1 MVALRLD
8 GIIPA
13 VSLPMTVEAA
23 PDLGAYAHYLRWVVD
38 QGAVAIA
45 VNADTGEGPHL
56 SPEERRAVIEAAVDA
71 VGDRVAVVAGIP
83 GPYTAHAAA
92 EARQAA
98 ASGAAGLLVFPVP
111 AYAGAPLDPE
121 VPYAYHAAIA
131 DAAPTPIVLF
141 QLQPALGGVLFDD
154 EALERLVG
162 IPSVVAIKEASFD
175 ALRFVRLRDQLRR
188 LRPIT
193 LLTGNDNFILESFVL
208 GATGALIGLSAIATR
223 EQVAMFEA
231 HQRGYRDEAQDW
243 SDRLAPLIH
252 ATFGRPPVRN
262 YRARIKEGLV
272 MQGVIPRATVRPPLL
287 PVSDEERILMRD
299 ALVGLG
305 LLDPAGVAAGARA

>member
-13 VSLPMTVEAA
+13 VSLPMTADAA
-23 PDLGAYAHYLRWVVD
+23 PDLAAFAHYLRWVVE
-38 QGAVAIA
+38 QGVVAIA

-56 SPEERRAVIEAAVDA
+56 SQAERLAVIEAAVDA
-71 VGDRVAVVAGIP
+71 VGDRVPVIAGLP
-83 GPYTAHAAA
+83 GPYTAQAAA
-92 EARQAA
+92 EARQSAR
-98 ASGAAGLLVFPVP
+98 SGASALLVFPIP
-111 AYAGAPLDPE
+111 AYAGTPLDPE
-121 VPYAYHAAIA
+121 VPYSYHAAIA
-131 DAAPTPIVLF
+131 DATPTPIVLF

-175 ALRFVRLRDQLRR
+175 AFRFVRLRDQLRR
-188 LRPIT
+188 LRRIT

-223 EQVAMFEA
+223 EQVAMFDA
-231 HQRGYRDEAQDW
+231 HRHGHREEAQDW
-243 SDRLAPLIH
+243 SDRLAPLIY
-252 ATFGRPPVRN
+252 ATFGRPPVGN

-287 PVSDEERILMRD
+287 AVSDDER
-299 ALVGLG
+299 ALVRAALVRLKLLG
-305 LLDPAGVAAGARA
+305 PVGVPTGARG

>member
-1 MVALRLD
+1 M
-8 GIIPA
+8 
-13 VSLPMTVEAA
+13 
-23 PDLGAYAHYLRWVVD
+23 
-38 QGAVAIA
+38 AIA

-56 SPEERRAVIEAAVDA
+56 SPDERRAVIEAAVDS
-71 VGDRVAVVAGIP
+71 VGDRVPVVAGIS
-83 GPYTAHAAA
+83 GPYTAQAAA

-98 ASGAAGLLVFPVP
+98 ASGSAGLLVFPIPV
-111 AYAGAPLDPE
+111 YAGAPLDPE

-131 DAAPTPIVLF
+131 DATPTPIVLF

-154 EALERLVG
+154 EALARLVS

-231 HQRGYRDEAQDW
+231 HRRGRLEEAQSW
-243 SDRLAPLIH
+243 SDRLAPLIY

-272 MQGVIPRATVRPPLL
+272 MQGVIPRAIVRPPLL
-287 PVSDEERILMRD
+287 PVSDAERELVRE
-299 ALVGLG
+299 ALIGLG
-305 LLDPAGVAAGARA
+305 LLDPAGMAVGSGA

>member
-13 VSLPMTVEAA
+13 VSLPMTADTA

-56 SPEERRAVIEAAVDA
+56 SREERRAVIEAAVDA

-83 GPYTAHAAA
+83 GPYTARAAA

-131 DAAPTPIVLF
+131 DATPTPIVLF
-141 QLQPALGGVLFDD
+141 QLQPALGGILFDD

-231 HQRGYRDEAQDW
+231 HRRGHREEAQDW

-272 MQGVIPRATVRPPLL
+272 IQGVIPRATVRPPLL
-287 PVSDEERILMRD
+287 PVSDEERVLMRD

-305 LLDPAGVAAGARA
+305 LLDPAGIAAGARA